1 VFTGNAILRN
11 DAAFPFCPDLGSR
24 ATRRYVE
31 MMMGF
36 GEIRRLELWM
46 TYVRWFGV
54 LFGALA
60 FSIEP
65 TYPDQATEQAAWL
78 LLIFLGLGNLAI
90 WGALARFTSERHL
103 RRLGALTFAFDCLVV
118 MGIVWVFAYE
128 DPYVTWAL
136 LFVLP
141 LEGALRYRL
150 MGALAAAVAVAAFFI
165 PQSNQV
171 ALINNTQF
179 DFSTYVFAV
188 GLSTLLAGVAGTMAE
203 NWHRQRLAYIGQSMK
218 LAEVDRLKDR
228 FLAITSH
235 EIRGPL
241 TAIIAGVDT
250 VVRRS
255 DRLTPDQR
263 TRLLEMVSMQSRHLA
278 RLVDD
283 LMLTSELQEH
293 HLALHKKW
301 TDLQN
306 TIEQA
311 VEAAA
316 SKRQAH
322 QLSMFVE
329 PLRCVIDHARVAQIV
344 RNLVENAYK
353 YTPENTRV
361 AVTAKGVAGG
371 ITIEVADDGD
381 GIPSDQRDQ
390 LFDAFHRIHETAA
403 GQDGVGLGLYVVSQ
417 LVAAMGGSIDLNSS
431 SKGTTF
437 TIHIPCRTISL
448 EQGGTSAPAESAPE
462 DAAG

>member
-1 VFTGNAILRN
+1 
-11 DAAFPFCPDLGSR
+11 
-24 ATRRYVE
+24 
-31 MMMGF
+31 MMTGF
-36 GEIRRLELWM
+36 GEVRRLELWM

-60 FSIEP
+60 LSIEP
-65 TYPDQATEQAAWL
+65 DYPDTATEQAAWVL
-78 LLIFLGLGNLAI
+78 VLFLGLGNLAI
-90 WGALARFTSERHL
+90 WGWLARSSTEREIA
-103 RRLGALTFAFDCLVV
+103 RLGALTFVFDAAVV

-150 MGALAAAVAVAAFFI
+150 FGALAAAVAVAAFFV
-165 PQSNQV
+165 PQSQRV
-171 ALINNTQF
+171 AAISGEQF
-179 DFSTYVFAV
+179 DFSTFVFVV
-188 GLSTLLAGVAGTMAE
+188 GLSTLIAGVAGTMAE
-203 NWHRQRLAYIGQSMK
+203 NWHRQRIAFISQSMQ
-218 LAEVDRLKDR
+218 LAEVDRLKNR

-255 DRLTPDQR
+255 DRLGVEEQM
-263 TRLLEMVSMQSRHLA
+263 RLLDMVAKQSRQLA

-293 HLALHKKW
+293 HLALHKEW
-301 TDLQN
+301 TELQ
-306 TIEQA
+306 TTVEQA
-311 VEAAA
+311 LEAAA
-316 SKRQAH
+316 SKRRGH
-322 QLSMFVE
+322 QLAMFVE
-329 PLRCVIDHARVAQIV
+329 QLRCVIDHARVAQII

-353 YTPENTRV
+353 YTPDHTSV
-361 AVTAKGVAGG
+361 SVTARGVPGG
-371 ITIEVADDGD
+371 ITIEVSDDGD
-381 GIPSDQRDQ
+381 GIPADMRDQ
-390 LFDAFHRIHETAA
+390 LFEAFHRIHETSA

-417 LVAAMGGSIDLNSS
+417 LVSAMGGRVDLASS

-437 TIHIPCRTISL
+437 TIHIPCRTMTL
-448 EQGGTSAPAESAPE
+448 EQGRPHLASGATSK
-462 DAAG
+462 DAAS